1 MNDPHAG
8 QPLRAPALLYQRHAR
23 LMKQACVPLPAMAL
37 GGRDDSTRGWATS
50 SGRARAVSV
59 AKDASLRGPQCYCQ
73 RSSRRARHELG
84 LVATQ
89 RRERHGIANG
99 KLGVATRTF
108 GESRGGRT
116 ADALSNPI
124 HRQSA
129 AQTRRTQ
136 LMVSA
141 VRCSCC
147 VRDYAA
153 STSVA
158 VCPARRHRCKKS
170 TQRSFRPQHVA
181 STASDLATAA
191 RAKCYARRKSQAR
204 SAVGAGA
211 GDAPL

>member
-1 MNDPHAG
+1 MDDPHAG
-8 QPLRAPALLYQRHAR
+8 QPLRARALLYQRHAR
-23 LMKQACVPLPAMAL
+23 LMKQACAPLPAMAL
-37 GGRDDSTRGWATS
+37 GGRDDSTRGWGTS

-73 RSSRRARHELG
+73 LASRRAKHELR
-84 LVATQ
+84 LAATQ
-89 RRERHGIANG
+89 GRERHG

-147 VRDYAA
+147 VRVYAA
-153 STSVA
+153 PASVA

-170 TQRSFRPQHVA
+170 TQRSFRPQHA
-181 STASDLATAA
+181 PSTASDLATAA
-191 RAKCYARRKSQAR
+191 CAKFCARRKSQAR